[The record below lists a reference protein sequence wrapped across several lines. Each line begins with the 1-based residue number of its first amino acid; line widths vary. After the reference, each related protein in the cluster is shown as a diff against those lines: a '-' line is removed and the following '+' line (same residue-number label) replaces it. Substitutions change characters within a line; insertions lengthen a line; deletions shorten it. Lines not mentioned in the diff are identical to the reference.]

1 MPTPSTVAVFVLAAF
16 GLIVI
21 PGPAVLYIVA
31 RGIHQGRLAALVSAL
46 GVEVGAL
53 VHVVAA
59 ALGLSA
65 LLLSSAVAFSV
76 VKWAGAAYLVYLGI
90 RTLLAPETTT
100 QTTAVA
106 PKSLPRIFVQGFLV
120 NLLNPKVALFFFAFL
135 PQFVD
140 PTRGTVA
147 AQTLVLGGLFV
158 AMAACSDSVYALLA
172 GSLGGWRRGNLRFL
186 RAQRWFTGTVYL
198 ALGATTA
205 LTGSEKK

>member
-172 GSLGGWRRGNLRFL
+172 GSLGGWLRGNLRFL

>member
-1 MPTPSTVAVFVLAAF
+1 MPTLSTVAVFVLAAF

-31 RGIHQGRLAALVSAL
+31 WGIHQGRLAALVSAL
-46 GVEVGAL
+46 GVELGAL

-90 RTLLAPETTT
+90 RTLLTRETTT
-100 QTTAVA
+100 RTTAMV
-106 PKSLPRIFVQGFLV
+106 PKTLPRIFVQGFLV

-147 AQTLVLGGLFV
+147 GQTLLLGGLFV
-158 AMAACSDSVYALLA
+158 AVAVCSDGVYALLA
-172 GSLGGWRRGNLRFL
+172 GSLGGWLRGNLRFL
-186 RAQRWFTGTVYL
+186 RAQRWVTGTVYL

-205 LTGSEKK
+205 LTRSEKK